1 MLLVVNNSCAASPT
15 SWEKV
20 TVTGGEKILSKSGDH
35 FDVFQDTRLSVGKSN
50 V

>member
-1 MLLVVNNSCAASPT
+1 MLLEVNNSCAASPT

-20 TVTGGEKILSKSGDH
+20 TVTGGEKILSKSWDH
-35 FDVFQDTRLSVGKSN
+35 FDVFQDIRLSVGKSN